1 MAHRL
6 LCLLLATTEAMK
18 TKKTVSKPTSWTYLE
33 RFCFSET
40 PEGQEEKAGDPP
52 VLELHANFELKVKH
66 RGGSLLMY
74 FSEGADSFPSIANKT
89 FTELSL
95 EERYA
100 KATVAYDFLMVDG
113 QETTSTKKSYLISR
127 SPRFVYL
134 VWSNYNIRCNEKCT
148 TDFQNGTLSTDQQ
161 AQLVSCDLEYKQ
173 RCMGPTEI
181 EYEFHLWNGNEWG
194 KEFSADEDALPVT
207 AILLFCLQTLCL
219 VAAYRVRVRLEAGGK
234 KLHLTTRV
242 LTEAVAF
249 EWVAL
254 LLRMC
259 FYLRYQGKGQAP
271 LWLDTL
277 SRVCHGVAD
286 VEIVIL
292 LVLLAKG
299 WTIVRHKLRVASR
312 MKLAAFAATYAMAS
326 FACLA
331 WSQRVRND
339 VEVQFVYAGSTG
351 IFLAVLRLV
360 ACAWFLKAMTD
371 TIKHFPQKQAFCR
384 VLRVLGA
391 MWLLATPLVIF
402 VAHMAEDPYRRE
414 IFEIGEAT
422 CFFLGQAGLVALY
435 ALGGKDTSKGWFQRD
450 TERVRRPKR
459 SDAIGAPPVRDSFDD
474 KKVPGDFD
482 ILQSGT
488 RRRLRVD
495 DEFERNHIRKIGKV
509 AKAITERV
517 SKLRE
522 EAATFGD
529 ALAAAFVPAKFDQ
542 DLRVRTPPRR
552 RPDDGDR
559 WRARDDGEAPRPLQR
574 SGSALDD
581 ALDEALPEYSSA
593 RRRLG
598 SSSSFRSQKPAK
610 IYT

>member
-1 MAHRL
+1 MMARRL

-40 PEGQEEKAGDPP
+40 PEDQKEKAGDPP

-148 TDFQNGTLSTDQQ
+148 TDFQNGSLSTDQQ

-331 WSQRVRND
+331 LCGNQIRAPHRCC
-339 VEVQFVYAGSTG
+339 
-351 IFLAVLRLV
+351 LRSCV
-360 ACAWFLKAMTD
+360 CAMAWRFHAID
-371 TIKHFPQKQAFCR
+371 
-384 VLRVLGA
+384 
-391 MWLLATPLVIF
+391 AT
-402 VAHMAEDPYRRE
+402 
-414 IFEIGEAT
+414 
-422 CFFLGQAGLVALY
+422 
-435 ALGGKDTSKGWFQRD
+435 
-450 TERVRRPKR
+450 
-459 SDAIGAPPVRDSFDD
+459 
-474 KKVPGDFD
+474 
-482 ILQSGT
+482 
-488 RRRLRVD
+488 
-495 DEFERNHIRKIGKV
+495 
-509 AKAITERV
+509 
-517 SKLRE
+517 
-522 EAATFGD
+522 
-529 ALAAAFVPAKFDQ
+529 
-542 DLRVRTPPRR
+542 
-552 RPDDGDR
+552 
-559 WRARDDGEAPRPLQR
+559 
-574 SGSALDD
+574 
-581 ALDEALPEYSSA
+581 
-593 RRRLG
+593 
-598 SSSSFRSQKPAK
+598 
-610 IYT
+610 

>member
-1 MAHRL
+1 MPAQWRGDSTPSTRL
-6 LCLLLATTEAMK
+6 
-18 TKKTVSKPTSWTYLE
+18 
-33 RFCFSET
+33 
-40 PEGQEEKAGDPP
+40 
-52 VLELHANFELKVKH
+52 N
-66 RGGSLLMY
+66 
-74 FSEGADSFPSIANKT
+74 
-89 FTELSL
+89 
-95 EERYA
+95 
-100 KATVAYDFLMVDG
+100 
-113 QETTSTKKSYLISR
+113 
-127 SPRFVYL
+127 
-134 VWSNYNIRCNEKCT
+134 
-148 TDFQNGTLSTDQQ
+148 
-161 AQLVSCDLEYKQ
+161 
-173 RCMGPTEI
+173 
-181 EYEFHLWNGNEWG
+181 
-194 KEFSADEDALPVT
+194 
-207 AILLFCLQTLCL
+207 
-219 VAAYRVRVRLEAGGK
+219 
-234 KLHLTTRV
+234 
-242 LTEAVAF
+242 
-249 EWVAL
+249 
-254 LLRMC
+254 
-259 FYLRYQGKGQAP
+259 
-271 LWLDTL
+271 
-277 SRVCHGVAD
+277 
-286 VEIVIL
+286 L
-292 LVLLAKG
+292 LVDFHTG
-299 WTIVRHKLRVASR
+299 
-312 MKLAAFAATYAMAS
+312 
-326 FACLA
+326 LA

-339 VEVQFVYAGSTG
+339 VEVQFAYAGSTG

-450 TERVRRPKR
+450 TERVRRPRR

-522 EAATFGD
+522 EAAAFGD

-552 RPDDGDR
+552 RPDDSDR